1 MKLSILIVVV
11 VLVCPFWLS
20 VTPWTVACQASTSF
34 TISQNLLKL
43 MSIEPVMPSN
53 HLILCRPLLFLPSIF
68 PSIRVFS
75 SESAL
80 HIRWPKYWSFS
91 IGISSS
97 SEYSRLIYFRIDWF
111 DLVVQGV
118 FRYFNMS
125 MPPSRVF
132 WFGKKEESDDTIM
145 HLDCKLLE
153 VGMWA
158 RPPDSSRP
166 LKWCLYTSYFLYRQ
180 LSFEALP
187 AEHFTLKW

>member
-1 MKLSILIVVV
+1 MPIDSMMLS
-11 VLVCPFWLS
+11 
-20 VTPWTVACQASTSF
+20 
-34 TISQNLLKL
+34 NY
-43 MSIEPVMPSN
+43 
-53 HLILCRPLLFLPSIF
+53 LILCHPLLLLPSLF
-68 PSIRVFS
+68 PNIKVFFN
-75 SESAL
+75 ESAL
-80 HIRWPKYWSFS
+80 LIKWPKYWSFS
-91 IGISSS
+91 ISPSNEYPGLIS
-97 SEYSRLIYFRIDWF
+97 FRIDWF

-145 HLDCKLLE
+145 HLDCKLVE